1 MKRKASLELI
11 DEKTWEFVI
20 KEEDGSYRIATFEDL
35 TTDPYNYLLDKFLQ
49 QLDYQKLKRFE
60 QVSQLARQLVI
71 TWKTWKYL
79 VKRDYPQRFGIV
91 NDNGIVRPIT
101 QRRLDALSNKPNRP
115 ETYWKR
121 YYEFLTRAVEVQK
134 PNSMFEV
141 VATRGGYTGAQVRFF
156 LTTTNSVIYTMDNV
170 ARNLDGAVVA
180 LGDDAFEVDYN
191 ALRNGVTFVDDG
203 LLAHFQKIDKSRIIL
218 WKTEFEVVIEPLVSQ
233 KCSVCETPT
242 RLECSCCKV
251 VYCGKS
257 CQAVHQHI

>member
-11 DEKTWEFVI
+11 DDEAWQFII
-20 KEEDGSYRIATFEDL
+20 KDIEDGSYRVATFEDL
-35 TTDPYNYLLDKFLQ
+35 TTHPYNALLDKFLQ
-49 QLDYQKLKRFE
+49 KLDYQKLKSFE
-60 QVSQLARQLVI
+60 KVSRLTRQLVAQ
-71 TWKTWKYL
+71 WNTWKYL
-79 VKRDYPQRFGIV
+79 VERDYPQRFSIV
-91 NDNGIVRPIT
+91 NDNGTVRAIT
-101 QRRLDALSNKPNRP
+101 QQRLDALSMRP
-115 ETYWKR
+115 HRSHTYWKR

-156 LTTTNSVIYTMDNV
+156 LTTNSVIYTMDNV
-170 ARNLDGAVVA
+170 ARNVDGVVVP
-180 LGDDAFEVDYN
+180 LGNTVEVDYD
-191 ALRNGVTFVDDG
+191 ALRTGVTFVDDG
-203 LLAHFQKIDKSRIIL
+203 LLTHFQKIDKSRIIL
-218 WKTEFEVVIEPLVSQ
+218 WKTEFEVVYEPLVSQ